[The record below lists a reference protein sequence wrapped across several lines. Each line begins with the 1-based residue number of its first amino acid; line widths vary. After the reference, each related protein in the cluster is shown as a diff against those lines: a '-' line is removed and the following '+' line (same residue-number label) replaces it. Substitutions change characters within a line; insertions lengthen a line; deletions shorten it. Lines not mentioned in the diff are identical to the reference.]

1 MTCELHPKLP
11 LPLLRV
17 SEVIV
22 FEASTGKKSPY
33 SLNISSLYTYIHT
46 YIYTLDCNIFV
57 GIKANIQR
65 FYNSVPAARIDKQ
78 PAERVRMYG
87 LLAWFNAVIQER
99 LRCVVQQLRMLYTYV
114 NPTHIHLCYV
124 DTRRLVSPRST
135 SSPRRIRMYLW
146 TSSTS
151 GWTM

>member
-1 MTCELHPKLP
+1 MSCIQSYHCRYYEFPKSLCSRPPLVRRAHTLKIYLP
-11 LPLLRV
+11 
-17 SEVIV
+17 
-22 FEASTGKKSPY
+22 
-33 SLNISSLYTYIHT
+33 YIHT

-99 LRCVVQQLRMLYTYV
+99 LRYLVQQLRILYTYV
-114 NPTHIHLCYV
+114 YPTHIHLCYV